1 MYHRNE
7 SVQIVKTTS
16 IHCVPDIIILV
27 LVFLEECKIDLI
39 NNGSVRMKVSVD
51 ECYF

>member
-1 MYHRNE
+1 MEVSKLH
-7 SVQIVKTTS
+7 KTTS
-16 IHCVPDIIILV
+16 IHCVPDIIIFV

-51 ECYF
+51 EFYF